1 MEYCL
6 TINFD
11 LFETIKVLSPWLLAI
26 VVYVVWHWQKE
37 KEVIANEAKDIL
49 KLIDELKSSFA
60 AVYVQYHL
68 YVNNIKHF
76 NEEYLQEARGE
87 NYKIS
92 KDFLDKMKF
101 LLTLIEDKKV
111 YEIYKIISLNETK
124 FSATQL
130 MFEGAEEDVEFLKTL
145 SERIE
150 KDLDQLKVK
159 LVGYVMY
166 KNRIRSRKKLF
177 RFCFFSRD

>member
-11 LFETIKVLSPWLLAI
+11 LFETIKIFSPWLLAI
-26 VVYVVWHWQKE
+26 VVYLVWHWQKE
-37 KEVIANEAKDIL
+37 KEVIANETKDIL
-49 KLIDELKSSFA
+49 RLIDELKSSFA
-60 AVYVQYHL
+60 SVYVQYHL
-68 YVNNIKHF
+68 YINNHKHF
-76 NEEYLQEARGE
+76 SEEYLQEAKSE
-87 NYKIS
+87 NYRIS
-92 KDFLDKMKF
+92 KEFLAKVEF
-101 LLTLIEDKKV
+101 LLTLIEDIQV
-111 YEIYKIISLNETK
+111 HDIYEKINLNETK

-130 MFEGAEEDVEFLKTL
+130 MFEGEIEEVEFLKAL

-166 KNRIRSRKKLF
+166 KNRIRSRKSF
-177 RFCFFSRD
+177 